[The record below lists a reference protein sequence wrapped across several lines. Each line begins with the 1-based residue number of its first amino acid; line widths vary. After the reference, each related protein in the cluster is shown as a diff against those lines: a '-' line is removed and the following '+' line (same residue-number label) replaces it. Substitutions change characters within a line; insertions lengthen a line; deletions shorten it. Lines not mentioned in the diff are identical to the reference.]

1 MTAMPPPSSPVSPLP
16 PLSPPSHHCHL
27 TSKPASSALTVK
39 ETLPS
44 ETAVGEEEEGDA
56 DADADPD
63 FVTSCFAGCSQQT
76 ELPASSTGAP
86 ADVTLESASASPS
99 DLPPAVTGDV
109 KVEIPKEEAEQAGGD
124 DEDEG
129 DPDNYWDKFEMPDGP
144 ILDKISWAI
153 NLPWLVAFTA
163 TIPDCSKTVAKAY
176 YPVTFAMSIVWI
188 GIVCLFMV
196 VCASRIGCIMNVN
209 ATVMGICVLAVGT
222 SVPDAMGSM
231 AVAANGEADMAIA
244 NAVGS
249 NVFDILL
256 GLGVPWFLNGAIK
269 GSTAVDKCGIEIAV
283 FILFST
289 IGLFFLT
296 LILNK
301 WQMNNRL
308 GMVFF
313 GLYIVYYIY
322 SLLTG
327 FNVFV
332 PVECDE
338 DDDGAH

>member
-1 MTAMPPPSSPVSPLP
+1 MVLCYALYITFMVFNERIFNLCTPPDKSNDRSVPIDSDQNQVEM
-16 PLSPPSHHCHL
+16 
-27 TSKPASSALTVK
+27 SKQKEAGDNSLTVK

-44 ETAVGEEEEGDA
+44 EAGLGGAEAGEGAVSAPSGEVSAAEA
-56 DADADPD
+56 
-63 FVTSCFAGCSQQT
+63 T
-76 ELPASSTGAP
+76 EP
-86 ADVTLESASASPS
+86 
-99 DLPPAVTGDV
+99 
-109 KVEIPKEEAEQAGGD
+109 EQAGGED
-124 DEDEG
+124 DDEG
-129 DPDNYWDKFEMPDGP
+129 DPDNYWDRFEVPDGP
-144 ILDKISWAI
+144 IVDKVYWAI
-153 NLPWLVAFTA
+153 NLPWLVMFTF
-163 TIPDCSKTVAKAY
+163 TIPDCSKTVGKPY
-176 YPVTFAMSIVWI
+176 YGATFFLSIVWI
-188 GIVCLFMV
+188 GLVCLFMV

-256 GLGVPWFLNGAIK
+256 GLGVPWMLNGAIK
-269 GSTAVDKCGIEIAV
+269 GATPVDKCGIEVAV

-313 GLYIVYYIY
+313 ALYIVYYIY

-327 FNVFV
+327 FNVFT
-332 PVECDE
+332 PVECEE
-338 DDDGAH
+338 DDDGAK